1 MTLSSISHPIP
12 NTPLPTLD
20 RLGATI
26 PVDFDARKVATEW
39 FSGFVD
45 AIASN
50 NSQTLPSLFVPD
62 AFWRD
67 ILALT
72 WDFRTFSG
80 LPAITEFLSDR
91 LTSVHP
97 TALKLRDDGSL
108 CLQFPFPDLAWIFV
122 MFDFETDTGIGL
134 GIARLVPNP
143 NGEWKAYSM
152 FTHLEDLKCFP
163 ERIGPLRNSDM
174 NHGKWEEAREM
185 EKEFVDVDGSQ
196 QEPAV
201 VIIGGGHSGL
211 DLAARLK
218 ALDVS
223 TLVVEKNPRI
233 GDSWRTR
240 YDSLCLHDTVRE
252 YTFFTVRKD

>member
-1 MTLSSISHPIP
+1 MPLSI
-12 NTPLPTLD
+12 LD

-26 PVDFDARKVATEW
+26 PVDFNARKVATQW

-50 NSQTLPSLFVPD
+50 NSQTFPSLFVTD
-62 AFWRD
+62 ALWRD
-67 ILALT
+67 ILVLT

-91 LTSVHP
+91 STSVHP

-108 CLQFPFPDLAWIFV
+108 CLQFPFPDLAWILV
-122 MFDFETDTGIGL
+122 MFDFEADTGIRL
-134 GIARLVPNP
+134 GIAHLVPNS

-152 FTHLEDLKCFP
+152 FTHLGDLGGFP
-163 ERIGPLRNSDM
+163 ERTGRLRNSDM

-185 EKEFVDVDGSQ
+185 EEEFVDVDGLQ
-196 QEPAV
+196 LEPAV

-223 TLVVEKNPRI
+223 TLVVENNPRI
-233 GDSWRTR
+233 GDSWRNR
-240 YDSLCLHDTVRE
+240 YDSLCLYDTVRE
-252 YTFFTVRKD
+252 YTLFFTVRKVF